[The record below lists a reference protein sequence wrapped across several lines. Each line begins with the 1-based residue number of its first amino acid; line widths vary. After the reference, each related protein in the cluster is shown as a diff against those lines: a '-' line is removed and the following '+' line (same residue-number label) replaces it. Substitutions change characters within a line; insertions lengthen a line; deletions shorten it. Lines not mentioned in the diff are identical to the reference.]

1 MKASKL
7 LYSMIAVLAL
17 LGASCTDDTFMDNHG
32 RVEEG
37 IPVRVQ
43 LKFRAEAG
51 EVMTRAEQTEASESR
66 IENAYVF
73 VFDGAEPSFTII
85 SLRKVQDFPLP
96 METPTTLRVPSL
108 SIPSR

>member
-17 LGASCTDDTFMDNHG
+17 LGASCTDDTFMDNRG

-51 EVMTRAEQTEASESR
+51 PVITLASQPAEYENRTEDDTH
-66 IENAYVF
+66 F
-73 VFDGAEPSFTII
+73 LFDGG
-85 SLRKVQDFPLP
+85 
-96 METPTTLRVPSL
+96 
-108 SIPSR
+108 